1 MAKRRGR
8 KKLTVVGPHLGHK
21 EMKHKGGHKG
31 RGRKRGRR
39 KYWVHPPCRHR
50 SNLHRERHHRRAV
63 ALLLW

>member
-31 RGRKRGRR
+31 RGQQAGSPE
-39 KYWVHPPCRHR
+39 VMGSSPMPSPQQPPQGAP
-50 SNLHRERHHRRAV
+50 SPQGG